1 MEHRAEHPQQR
12 LSGITNGVSSGINS
26 VVSFVSSIPGRIVG
40 ALGNL
45 GSLLYSAGSSIVSG
59 LLNGIKST
67 IGGVYDFVSGIAGTI
82 ASLKGPKRK
91 DLRLLIPN
99 GGWIMQSLETGL
111 KKRFE
116 GVKDTVSGFADEL
129 SMSFGGPDVTYET
142 GAAAAVGAVAGG
154 DTYYMTIDGNT
165 ADADIA
171 VANAIDVLVS
181 AARRSSTAR
190 R

>member
-1 MEHRAEHPQQR
+1 M
-12 LSGITNGVSSGINS
+12 
-26 VVSFVSSIPGRIVG
+26 
-40 ALGNL
+40 
-45 GSLLYSAGSSIVSG
+45 
-59 LLNGIKST
+59 
-67 IGGVYDFVSGIAGTI
+67 SGIAGTI

-111 KKRFE
+111 KKRFK
-116 GVKDTVSGFADEL
+116 GVKDTVSGFANEL